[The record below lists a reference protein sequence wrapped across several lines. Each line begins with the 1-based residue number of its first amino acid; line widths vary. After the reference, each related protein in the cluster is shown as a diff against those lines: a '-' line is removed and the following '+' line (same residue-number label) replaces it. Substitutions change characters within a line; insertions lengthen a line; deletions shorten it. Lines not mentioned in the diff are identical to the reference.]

1 MVSAEVFTRC
11 IHQQDFTLRILA
23 KNEKANI
30 EIVKII
36 LKELGKPESLIT
48 YVTDRKGHDQ
58 RYAIDP
64 TKANRELGWG
74 PITMFADGIK
84 LTIQW
89 YKEHMDWMAEC
100 TSGEYMNYYEQMYE
114 NI

>member
-1 MVSAEVFTRC
+1 MGE
-11 IHQQDFTLRILA
+11 IYNLGGH
-23 KNEKANI
+23 NEKANI

-48 YVTDRKGHDQ
+48 HVTDRKGHDQ

-64 TKANRELGWG
+64 SKANRELDWK
-74 PITMFADGIK
+74 PTTMFADGIK

-89 YKEHMDWMAEC
+89 YKEHMDWMKEC
-100 TSGEYMNYYEQMYE
+100 TSENYMNYYEQMYGDR
-114 NI
+114 